1 MLHASCGV
9 HIKYGALCGRE
20 QDSNSREL
28 LSIAFMMSKAP
39 IGLVYGMPLMRN
51 QNRKQDLGPVGAND
65 RRAAH
70 HCKAQAPPR
79 IEG

>member
-1 MLHASCGV
+1 
-9 HIKYGALCGRE
+9 
-20 QDSNSREL
+20 
-28 LSIAFMMSKAP
+28 MMSKAP

-70 HCKAQAPPR
+70 HRKAQAPPR